1 MVNKLISKGFMMA
14 VAFILS
20 CAAPLAYA
28 QTNQPEKI
36 TITVTKKPLE
46 NVLEKLSK
54 QYNYQ
59 FFYNTALLKGVSVS
73 ASLQDADINNVMKK
87 LLEGTGLQYSIKER
101 TIVITAIPKK
111 AVTKTLLNGR
121 VTDSDGNV
129 LPGVAIFTQDK
140 SQGNVTDI
148 DGRFYFS
155 KPLKYGTVLNFTSV
169 GMKPHNVV
177 YSGEELL
184 QVVMVEDVK
193 QLDAVI
199 VTGFQTISRERST
212 GAATIVKSDYLDK
225 IQGMNL
231 ESKLEG
237 STPGLTT
244 YNGKT
249 SIRGTSSFAINSTPL
264 LVLDGQPVTGISL
277 NELNPDDI
285 ETITVLKDAAATSL
299 YGVRA
304 SNGVIVVT
312 TKRGTSK
319 KPNIN
324 ISANFYLNPLPSL
337 DYQHYASTSDVI
349 DYEQSYL
356 LNNPTY
362 QSNPLNYFETQ
373 NEIRSPQ
380 YLTTVDRLYYRM
392 AKGEITEGQLNSSL
406 DILRKND
413 YRKAYREALK
423 KMNFTQ
429 DYNVSISKGGDK
441 SSLFFSA
448 RYENQTT
455 YNKHDRWDRYT
466 FYLKNE
472 LDLTKWFKLTL
483 GANVAITGSEYS
495 QADHLH
501 EQPLEENSAMPYDTL
516 YNEDGSYA
524 YTYPHNYYNAQKIN
538 ATEGLQFMGYN
549 AVEEASKNMQKN
561 KDMYWKLFTHADFKI
576 VKGLDF
582 GVKFQYENRASDS
595 EEYDEADSYMM
606 RYMINQ
612 FASVNP
618 DGGFI
623 YNIPQGGRLKN
634 SDGRWSYLNLRG
646 QFNYQTVIA
655 EKHDI
660 TALLGGEIREDKYRS
675 HMGERYGYD
684 GQKLTYQQVDWATLE
699 KDGVLGQMNS
709 NAAKKSESLIVS
721 DTHHRYVSAYF
732 NAGYTYDTRYA
743 LNASIRIE
751 QADLFGTD
759 PKYRYRP
766 LWSVGASWNLS
777 NEQFMKG
784 IEWLDMLKLRATY
797 GITGNVDQSSS
808 PYLLGSY
815 MTSMYSGANL
825 TDIQS
830 PPNKLLRWEKTATVN
845 IGLDFAF
852 FHRLNGSIDFYNR
865 YSSDLLAQKSLDPST
880 GFEKAKFNNGA
891 MRNRGIELNLSYDWL
906 KSRDWS
912 LNTIFTAAYNSN
924 KIKEVGYVPT
934 DAVTMMQYPTSNY
947 LKGDTYNSVYAYRYA
962 GLTDKGNPSVYNAEG
977 EIISVEGVRDINAL
991 RCIGQFD
998 PKWNGALDISIRWK
1012 ELSFFTKIVYYT
1024 GHTLRTDA
1032 TPLYNGIDNR
1042 KKGNM
1047 HEDVAKRWTPENTNT
1062 NIPSMNIYGMQG
1074 EREYHWKYADYN
1086 TASASFIKVRN
1097 IGLSYTLPQQWITKA
1112 GFKVISLR
1120 AQVNNPCYWAANK
1133 QDIDPEAFNASSG
1146 TRNSEQATSYI
1157 FGINI
1162 NF

>member
-1 MVNKLISKGFMMA
+1 MTNKFIHRGLMWA

-20 CAAPLAYA
+20 CTAPLAYS
-28 QTNQPEKI
+28 QTSQPEKI
-36 TITVTKKPLE
+36 TIAVTKKPLE

-59 FFYNTALLKGVSVS
+59 FFYNSSLLKGVNVS
-73 ASLQDADINNVMKK
+73 ASLQEADIKSVMKT
-87 LLEGTGLQYSIKER
+87 LLAGTGLQYSIKGK

-111 AVTKTLLNGR
+111 AISKTPLNGR

-129 LPGVAIFTQDK
+129 LPGVTIFTQDK
-140 SQGNVTDI
+140 SQGTITDI
-148 DGRFYFS
+148 DGRFTFS
-155 KPLKYGTVLNFTSV
+155 KPLPYGTVLNFSSV
-169 GMKPHNVV
+169 GMKPHDVV
-177 YSGEELL
+177 YSGEQLL

-199 VTGFQTISRERST
+199 VTGFQTISRERAT

-277 NELNPDDI
+277 NEINPDDI

-304 SNGVIVVT
+304 SNGVIVVS

-324 ISANFYLNPLPSL
+324 VSANFYLNPLPSL

-356 LNNPTY
+356 LNHPTY
-362 QSNPLNYFETQ
+362 QTNPLDYFETQ
-373 NEIRSPQ
+373 NQFSAPK
-380 YLTTVDRLYYRM
+380 YLTSIDRLYYRL
-392 AKGEITEGQLNSSL
+392 AKGEITEQQLNSTL
-406 DILRKND
+406 DVLRKND
-413 YRKAYREALK
+413 YRKAYREALQQ
-423 KMNFTQ
+423 MNFTQ

-448 RYENQTT
+448 RYENQAT

-495 QADHLH
+495 QAGY
-501 EQPLEENSAMPYDTL
+501 QSSTAAMPYDAL

-538 ATEGLQFMGYN
+538 ETEGLEFMGYN
-549 AVEEASKNMQKN
+549 AVEEATKNMQKN
-561 KDMYWKLFTHADFKI
+561 NDMYWKLFTHADFKI
-576 VKGLDF
+576 FKGLDF
-582 GVKFQYENRASDS
+582 GVKFQYENRTSDS

-606 RYMINQ
+606 RYMVNQ

-618 DGGFI
+618 EGGFI
-623 YNIPQGGRLKN
+623 YNIPQGGRLAN
-634 SDGRWSYLNLRG
+634 SNGRWSYLNLRA
-646 QFNYQTVIA
+646 QFNYQTMIA
-655 EKHDI
+655 DKHDI

-675 HMGERYGYD
+675 KNSERYGYD
-684 GQKLTYQQVDWATLE
+684 DQKLTYQQVNWLQLQQ
-699 KDGVLGQMNS
+699 DGVLGQMNS
-709 NAAKKSESLIVS
+709 NAAKKSENAGVYDS
-721 DTHHRYVSAYF
+721 HHRYVSAYF
-732 NAGYTYDTRYA
+732 NVGYTYDTRYA
-743 LNASIRIE
+743 LNASVRIE

-766 LWSVGASWNLS
+766 LWSAGASWNIS
-777 NEQFMKG
+777 NEEFMKG
-784 IEWLDMLKLRATY
+784 MKWLDMLKLRVTY

-815 MTSMYSGANL
+815 LTSLYSGANL
-825 TDIQS
+825 TDIQT
-830 PPNKLLRWEKTATVN
+830 PPNKTLRWEKTSTVN
-845 IGLDFAF
+845 IGVDFSF

-865 YSSDLLAQKSLDPST
+865 YSSDLLARKSLDPST
-880 GFEKAKFNNGA
+880 GFESAKFNNGA

-912 LNTIFTAAYNSN
+912 LTTGLTAAFNSN
-924 KIKEVGYVPT
+924 KIKEVGYLPT
-934 DAVTMMQYPTSNY
+934 DAVIMMQSPTSYY

-962 GLTDKGNPSVYNAEG
+962 GLTADGNPSVYNAEG
-977 EIISVEGVRDINAL
+977 NVVSLEGVRDINAL
-991 RCIGQFD
+991 RCVGQFD
-998 PKWNGALDISIRWK
+998 PKWNGALDISLRWK

-1032 TPLYNGIDNR
+1032 TPLYNGIDPI

-1047 HEDVAKRWTPENTNT
+1047 HEDIARRWTPQHTDT
-1062 NIPSMNIYGMQG
+1062 DIPSMNIYGMQG

-1097 IGLSYTLPQQWITKA
+1097 IGLSYNLPQQWITKA
-1112 GFKVISLR
+1112 GFKAISLH

-1133 QDIDPEAFNASSG
+1133 KDIDPEAFNANSG
-1146 TRNSEQATSYI
+1146 TRNSAQAASYI

>member
-1 MVNKLISKGFMMA
+1 MTNRFIYRGLLTAI
-14 VAFILS
+14 AFILS
-20 CAAPLAYA
+20 CTAPLVYA
-28 QTNQPEKI
+28 QTGQPEKI
-36 TITVTKKPLE
+36 TMTVTKKPLE

-54 QYNYQ
+54 QYDYQ
-59 FFYNTALLKGVSVS
+59 FFYNASLLKGINVS
-73 ASLQDADINNVMKK
+73 ASFEATDINQVMKT
-87 LLEGTGLQYSIKER
+87 LLAQTGLQYTLKGK

-111 AVTKTLLNGR
+111 AMKKSPLSGR

-129 LPGVAIFTQDK
+129 IPGVAIFTQDM
-140 SQGNVTDI
+140 SQGTVTDI
-148 DGRFYFS
+148 DGRFSFA
-155 KPLKYGTVLNFTSV
+155 KPLEYGTLLKFTSV

-177 YSGEELL
+177 YSGEALL
-184 QVVMVEDVK
+184 QIVMVEDVK

-199 VTGFQTISRERST
+199 VTGFQTISRERAT

-249 SIRGTSSFAINSTPL
+249 SIRGTSSFAVNSTPL

-285 ETITVLKDAAATSL
+285 ESITVLKDAAATSL

-319 KPNIN
+319 KPSIN
-324 ISANFYLNPLPSL
+324 ISATYYLNPLPSL

-362 QSNPLNYFETQ
+362 QKNPLNYFETQ
-373 NEIRSPQ
+373 NELRAPQ

-392 AKGEITEGQLNSSL
+392 AKGEITESQLNSSL
-406 DILRKND
+406 NLLRKND
-413 YRKAYREALK
+413 YRKAYREALQQ
-423 KMNFTQ
+423 MNFTQ

-455 YNKHDRWDRYT
+455 YNQHDSWDRYT

-495 QADHLH
+495 QAQYQSPT
-501 EQPLEENSAMPYDTL
+501 EAMSYDAL

-538 ATEGLQFMGYN
+538 ETEGLQFMGYN
-549 AVEEASKNMQKN
+549 AVEEATRNMSKTN
-561 KDMYWKLFTHADFKI
+561 DMYWKLFTHADFKI

-582 GVKFQYENRASDS
+582 GVKFQYENRTSDT
-595 EEYDEADSYMM
+595 ERYDEADSYYM
-606 RYMINQ
+606 RSMINQ

-618 DGGFI
+618 EGGFI
-623 YNIPQGGRLKN
+623 YNIPQGGSLSN
-634 SDGRWSYLNLRG
+634 SNARWNYLNLRG

-655 EKHDI
+655 DKHDI

-675 HMGERYGYD
+675 KNGERYGYD
-684 GQKLTYQQVDWATLE
+684 DQKLTYQQVDWAMLQQT
-699 KDGVLGQMNS
+699 GVLGQLNS
-709 NAAKKSESLIVS
+709 NIATRSEEAGVS
-721 DTHHRYVSAYF
+721 DMHHRYVSAYF

-743 LNASIRIE
+743 LNASVRIE

-777 NEQFMKG
+777 NEAFMKG
-784 IEWLDMLKLRATY
+784 IEWMDMLKVRATY

-808 PYLLGSY
+808 PYLLGTY
-815 MTSMYSGANL
+815 LTSMYSGANL
-825 TDIQS
+825 TDIMT

-845 IGLDFAF
+845 IGVDFAF
-852 FHRLNGSIDFYNR
+852 FHRLNGSLDFYNR
-865 YSSDLLAQKSLDPST
+865 YSSDLLAQKSLDPSS
-880 GFEKAKFNNGA
+880 GFASAKFNNGA

-912 LNTIFTAAYNSN
+912 LNTGFTTAFNSN
-924 KIKEVGYVPT
+924 KIKEVGYLPT
-934 DAVTMMQYPTSNY
+934 DAVTMMQSPTNNY
-947 LKGDTYNSVYAYRYA
+947 LKGDTYNSLYAYRYA
-962 GLTDKGNPSVYNAEG
+962 GLTADGNPSVYNAEG
-977 EIISVEGVRDINAL
+977 KAVSLEGVRDINAL
-991 RCIGQFD
+991 ICVGQLD
-998 PKWNGALDISIRWK
+998 PKWSGALDISLRWK
-1012 ELSFFTKIVYYT
+1012 ELSFFTKIVYYA

-1032 TPLYNGIDNR
+1032 TPLYNGIDPLR
-1042 KKGNM
+1042 KGDM
-1047 HEDVAKRWTPENTNT
+1047 HEDVARRWTPEHTDT
-1062 NIPSMNIYGMQG
+1062 DIPSMNIYGMQG

-1097 IGLSYTLPQQWITKA
+1097 IGLSYTLPQQWINKA
-1112 GFKVISLR
+1112 GFKAVSLR

-1133 QDIDPEAFNASSG
+1133 RDIDPEAFNANEG
-1146 TRNSEQATSYI
+1146 TRNSELATSYI

>member
-1 MVNKLISKGFMMA
+1 MTNKFIHRGLMWA

-20 CAAPLAYA
+20 CTAPLAYS
-28 QTNQPEKI
+28 QTSQPEKI
-36 TITVTKKPLE
+36 TIAVTKKPLE

-59 FFYNTALLKGVSVS
+59 FFYNSSLLKGVNVS
-73 ASLQDADINNVMKK
+73 ASLQEADIKSVMKT
-87 LLEGTGLQYSIKER
+87 LLAGTGLQYSIKGK

-111 AVTKTLLNGR
+111 AISKTPLNGR

-129 LPGVAIFTQDK
+129 LPGVTIFTQDK
-140 SQGNVTDI
+140 SQGTITDI
-148 DGRFYFS
+148 DGRFTFS
-155 KPLKYGTVLNFTSV
+155 KPLPYGTVLNFSSV
-169 GMKPHNVV
+169 GMKPHDVV
-177 YSGEELL
+177 YSGEQLL

-199 VTGFQTISRERST
+199 VTGFQTISRERAT

-277 NELNPDDI
+277 NEINPDDI

-304 SNGVIVVT
+304 SNGVIVVS

-324 ISANFYLNPLPSL
+324 VSANFYLNPLPSL

-356 LNNPTY
+356 LNHPTY
-362 QSNPLNYFETQ
+362 QTNPLDYFETQ
-373 NEIRSPQ
+373 NQFSAPK
-380 YLTTVDRLYYRM
+380 YLTRIDRLYYRL
-392 AKGEITEGQLNSSL
+392 AKGEITEQQLNSTL
-406 DILRKND
+406 DVLRKND
-413 YRKAYREALK
+413 YRKAYREALQQ
-423 KMNFTQ
+423 MNFTQ

-448 RYENQTT
+448 RYENQAT

-495 QADHLH
+495 QAGY
-501 EQPLEENSAMPYDTL
+501 QSSTAAMPYDAL

-538 ATEGLQFMGYN
+538 ETEGLEFMGYN
-549 AVEEASKNMQKN
+549 AVEEATKNMQKN
-561 KDMYWKLFTHADFKI
+561 NDMYWKLFTHADFKI
-576 VKGLDF
+576 FKGLDF
-582 GVKFQYENRASDS
+582 GVKFQYENRTSDS

-606 RYMINQ
+606 RYMVNQ

-618 DGGFI
+618 EGGFI
-623 YNIPQGGRLKN
+623 YNIPQGGRLAN
-634 SDGRWSYLNLRG
+634 SNGRWSYLNLRA
-646 QFNYQTVIA
+646 QFNYQTMIA
-655 EKHDI
+655 DKHDI

-675 HMGERYGYD
+675 KNSERYGYD
-684 GQKLTYQQVDWATLE
+684 DQKLTYQQVNWLQLQQ
-699 KDGVLGQMNS
+699 DGVLGQMNS
-709 NAAKKSESLIVS
+709 NAAKKSENAGVYDS
-721 DTHHRYVSAYF
+721 HHRYVSAYF
-732 NAGYTYDTRYA
+732 NVGYTYDTRYA
-743 LNASIRIE
+743 LNASVRIE

-766 LWSVGASWNLS
+766 LWSAGASWNIS
-777 NEQFMKG
+777 NEEFMKG
-784 IEWLDMLKLRATY
+784 MKWLDMLKLRVTY

-815 MTSMYSGANL
+815 LTSLYSGANL
-825 TDIQS
+825 TDIQT
-830 PPNKLLRWEKTATVN
+830 PPNKTLRWEKTSTVN
-845 IGLDFAF
+845 IGVDFSF

-865 YSSDLLAQKSLDPST
+865 YSSDLLARKSLDPST
-880 GFEKAKFNNGA
+880 GFESAKFNNGA

-912 LNTIFTAAYNSN
+912 LTTGLTAAFNSN
-924 KIKEVGYVPT
+924 KIKEVGYLPT
-934 DAVTMMQYPTSNY
+934 DAVIMMQSPTSYY

-962 GLTDKGNPSVYNAEG
+962 GLTADGNPSVYNAEG
-977 EIISVEGVRDINAL
+977 NVVSLEGVRDINAL
-991 RCIGQFD
+991 RCVGQFD
-998 PKWNGALDISIRWK
+998 PKWNGALDISLRWK

-1032 TPLYNGIDNR
+1032 TPLYNGIDPI

-1047 HEDVAKRWTPENTNT
+1047 HEDIARRWTPQHTDT
-1062 NIPSMNIYGMQG
+1062 DIPSMNIYGMQG

-1097 IGLSYTLPQQWITKA
+1097 IGLSYNLPQQWITKA
-1112 GFKVISLR
+1112 GFKAISLH

-1133 QDIDPEAFNASSG
+1133 KDIDPEAFNANSG
-1146 TRNSEQATSYI
+1146 TRNSAQAASYI

>member
-1 MVNKLISKGFMMA
+1 MTNKFISRGLMLA
-14 VAFILS
+14 VALILS
-20 CAAPLAYA
+20 CTAPLVYA
-28 QTNQPEKI
+28 QTGHPEKI

-54 QYNYQ
+54 QYDYQ
-59 FFYNTALLKGVSVS
+59 FFYNASLLKGVNVS
-73 ASLQDADINNVMKK
+73 ASLQEAGIKNVMKV
-87 LLEGTGLQYSIKER
+87 LLTGTGLQYSIKGR

-111 AVTKTLLNGR
+111 AISQTPLHGR

-140 SQGNVTDI
+140 SQGSVTDI
-148 DGRFYFS
+148 DGRFTFS
-155 KPLKYGTVLNFTSV
+155 KPLAYGTVLNFSSV
-169 GMKPHNVV
+169 GMKPHDVV
-177 YSGEELL
+177 YSGEQLL

-231 ESKLEG
+231 GSKLEG

-264 LVLDGQPVTGISL
+264 LVLDGQPVTGVSL

-304 SNGVIVVT
+304 SNGVIVVS

-324 ISANFYLNPLPSL
+324 VSANFYLNPLPSL

-362 QSNPLNYFETQ
+362 QNNPLDYFESLNQFPAPKYMTS
-373 NEIRSPQ
+373 I
-380 YLTTVDRLYYRM
+380 DRLYYRL
-392 AKGEITEGQLNSSL
+392 AKGEITEKQLNSTL
-406 DILRKND
+406 DVLRKND
-413 YRKAYREALK
+413 YRKAYREALQQ
-423 KMNFTQ
+423 MNFTQ

-455 YNKHDRWDRYT
+455 YNKHDQWDRYT

-483 GANVAITGSEYS
+483 GANVSVTGSEYS
-495 QADHLH
+495 QAEFQSGTD
-501 EQPLEENSAMPYDTL
+501 AMPYETL

-524 YTYPHNYYNAQKIN
+524 YTYLHNYYNAQKIN
-538 ATEGLQFMGYN
+538 ETEGLEFMGYN
-549 AVEEASKNMQKN
+549 AVEEATKNMQKN
-561 KDMYWKLFTHADFKI
+561 NDMYWKLFTHADFKI
-576 VKGLDF
+576 FKGLDL
-582 GVKFQYENRASDS
+582 GVKFQYENRTSDT
-595 EEYDEADSYMM
+595 EQYDEADSYKM

-618 DGGFI
+618 EGGFT
-623 YNIPQGGRLKN
+623 YNIPQGGRLTN
-634 SDGRWSYLNLRG
+634 ANTRWSYLNLRA
-646 QFNYQTVIA
+646 QLNYQTMIA

-660 TALLGGEIREDKYRS
+660 TALLGGEIREDKYRRKN
-675 HMGERYGYD
+675 GERYGYD
-684 GQKLTYQQVDWATLE
+684 DLKLTYQQVDWL
-699 KDGVLGQMNS
+699 KLQQNGVLGQIS
-709 NAAKKSESLIVS
+709 GNAARKSEEAAVS

-743 LNASIRIE
+743 LNASVRIE

-766 LWSVGASWNLS
+766 LWSAGASWNIS
-777 NEQFMKG
+777 NEEFMKG
-784 IEWLDMLKLRATY
+784 MEWLDMLKLRVTY

-808 PYLLGSY
+808 PYLLGTY
-815 MTSMYSGANL
+815 LTSMYSGANL

-830 PPNKLLRWEKTATVN
+830 PPNKMLRWEKTSTVN

-865 YSSDLLAQKSLDPST
+865 YSSDLLARKSLDPST
-880 GFEKAKFNNGA
+880 GFESAKFNNGA

-912 LNTIFTAAYNSN
+912 LNTGFTAAFNSN
-924 KIKEVGYVPT
+924 KIKEVGYLPT
-934 DAVTMMQYPTSNY
+934 DAVTMMRYPGSNY

-962 GLTDKGNPSVYNAEG
+962 GLTAEGNPSVYNADG
-977 EIISVEGVRDINAL
+977 EVISLEGVRDINAL
-991 RCIGQFD
+991 ICVGQFD
-998 PKWNGALDISIRWK
+998 PKWNGALDISLRWK

-1032 TPLYNGIDNR
+1032 TPLYNGIDTD

-1047 HEDVAKRWTPENTNT
+1047 HEDIARRWTPEHTDT
-1062 NIPSMNIYGMQG
+1062 DIPSMNIYGMQG
-1074 EREYHWKYADYN
+1074 ERENHWKYADYN

-1097 IGLSYTLPQQWITKA
+1097 IGLSYNLPKQWINKA
-1112 GFKVISLR
+1112 GFKAISLH

-1133 QDIDPEAFNASSG
+1133 RDIDPEAFNANSG

-1157 FGINI
+1157 LGINI